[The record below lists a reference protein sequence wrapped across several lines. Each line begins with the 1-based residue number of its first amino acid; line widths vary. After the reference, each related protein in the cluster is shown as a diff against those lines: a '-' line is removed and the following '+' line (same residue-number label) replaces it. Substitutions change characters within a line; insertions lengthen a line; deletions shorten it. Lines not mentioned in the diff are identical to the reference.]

1 MLYLCSVKSYLG
13 SNSRQ
18 VNKLINNKLFKNFT
32 NMIELYIS
40 QNKNTQSE
48 AYGKYYPRVSYKQT
62 MNIHDMAVHM
72 AEHNTPFSEGTI
84 EGILRDFVKCVRE
97 QTLNGNTVK
106 VDNLA
111 IFKVSVIGNGCKEL
125 YDADLDKTI
134 TASIGTVGRNDKT
147 GPAVNSLKLLAQA
160 TGEYTREEL
169 NKDGKLGWTDKAAA
183 EIAAAKAAAQG
194 GSQSNSG
201 SSTGSET
208 GQGGNGSQGGQSG
221 DNQGQQGGSSTG
233 SETAEGYALSISTIG
248 SGSASVTKGGN
259 AVTSGSNLNEDDEVE
274 ISITP
279 AEGETPTA
287 TINGSEIELTESEG
301 VYSGSFAMP
310 GQASSLVINTGGS
323 SGGNG
328 GADLDKD

>member
-1 MLYLCSVKSYLG
+1 
-13 SNSRQ
+13 
-18 VNKLINNKLFKNFT
+18 
-32 NMIELYIS
+32 MIELYIS
-40 QNKNTQSE
+40 QNNNSQSE

-134 TASIGTVGRNDKT
+134 TASIGTIGKNDKT

-169 NKDGKLGWTDKAAA
+169 NKDSKLGWTDKAAA
-183 EIAAAKAAAQG
+183 EIQAAKNAANGG
-194 GSQSNSG
+194 GSGGSSQGSG
-201 SSTGSET
+201 SGSES
-208 GQGGNGSQGGQSG
+208 GNGGNSQGGNGGQSQGAQ
-221 DNQGQQGGSSTG
+221 
-233 SETAEGYALSISTIG
+233 GYALTISKSG
-248 SGSASVTKGGN
+248 SGTASVTKGGN
-259 AVTSGSNLNEDDEVE
+259 AVTSGASLNEDDEVE

-279 AEGETPTA
+279 AEGQVPTA
-287 TINGSEIELTESEG
+287 SVNGSEIELTESDG

-310 GQASSLVINTGGS
+310 GQASTLVINTGS
-323 SGGNG
+323 TSGGDNHNPIDTG
-328 GADLDKD
+328 N

>member
-1 MLYLCSVKSYLG
+1 
-13 SNSRQ
+13 
-18 VNKLINNKLFKNFT
+18 
-32 NMIELYIS
+32 MIELYIS
-40 QNKNTQSE
+40 QNKIVGSA

-125 YDADLDKTI
+125 YDATLDKTI
-134 TASIGTVGRNDKT
+134 TASIGTVGKNDKT

-183 EIAAAKAAAQG
+183 EILAAKTAAQG
-194 GSQSNSG
+194 GGNGGGSSSDSGTEGGGNSG
-201 SSTGSET
+201 GS
-208 GQGGNGSQGGQSG
+208 GQSEQGGQS
-221 DNQGQQGGSSTG
+221 QQGDQNQST
-233 SETAEGYALSISTIG
+233 GYALTISRTG
-248 SGSASVTKGGN
+248 VGSATVTKDGN
-259 AVTSGSNLNEDDEVE
+259 AVTSGTSLNEDDEVE

-279 AEGETPTA
+279 AEGQVPTA
-287 TINGSEIELTESEG
+287 TVNGSEIELTEDNG

-310 GQASSLVINTGGS
+310 GQASTLIINTGEGEDDDYDP
-323 SGGNG
+323 N
-328 GADLDKD
+328 A

>member
-1 MLYLCSVKSYLG
+1 
-13 SNSRQ
+13 
-18 VNKLINNKLFKNFT
+18 
-32 NMIELYIS
+32 MIELYIS
-40 QNKNTQSE
+40 QNKNTQSQ

-134 TASIGTVGRNDKT
+134 TASIGTVGKNDKT
-147 GPAVNSLKLLAQA
+147 GPAVHSLKLLAQA

-183 EIAAAKAAAQG
+183 EIAQQKAAATGGGSSPSGGSESGNGGSQNG
-194 GSQSNSG
+194 GSQS
-201 SSTGSET
+201 
-208 GQGGNGSQGGQSG
+208 
-221 DNQGQQGGSSTG
+221 GQQGEQNQPT
-233 SETAEGYALSISTIG
+233 GYALTISK
-248 SGSASVTKGGN
+248 SGTGTATVTSGGN
-259 AVTSGSNLNEDDEVE
+259 AVNSGASLSEDAEVE
-274 ISITP
+274 LSITP
-279 AEGETPTA
+279 AEGQVPTA
-287 TINGSEIELTESEG
+287 TINGSSIELTEDGG

-310 GQASSLVINTGGS
+310 AQASTLVINTGTV
-323 SGGNG
+323 SGGDG
-328 GADLDKD
+328 DDQVDQD